1 MIEGLKI
8 DPKKVNIIIEWK
20 TPRCIKDV
28 QSFLGFANFYRR
40 FIKGYSKI
48 AALLV
53 NLTKTQPPKG
63 STKTNMAFPLVLGGP
78 KEEAFMMLK
87 NAFIE
92 APILAHFDLDR
103 EIWVETDASDYVAA
117 GVLSQKDEHDVLRP
131 VAFMSHKMSP
141 QECNYEIYNKEL
153 LAIIRAFEEWHPEL
167 AGTLVGD
174 PVKVLTDYKN
184 LEYFMT
190 TKQLNRY

>member
-20 TPRCIKDV
+20 TPCYIKDV

-48 AALLV
+48 AAPLV

-63 STKTNMAFPLVLGGP
+63 STKTNMAFPLVPGGLE
-78 KEEAFMMLK
+78 EEAFVTLK
-87 NAFIE
+87 NTFIE
-92 APILAHFDLDR
+92 APILAHFDPDR

-117 GVLSQKDEHDVLRP
+117 GVLS
-131 VAFMSHKMSP
+131 
-141 QECNYEIYNKEL
+141 
-153 LAIIRAFEEWHPEL
+153 
-167 AGTLVGD
+167 
-174 PVKVLTDYKN
+174 
-184 LEYFMT
+184 
-190 TKQLNRY
+190 